1 MHELQQILLQKLPR
15 LGELKPWCK
24 VIHEDWR
31 ECTLSSELI
40 IFEAD
45 EHWPAYKFYDCYPI
59 WVIYDDQIE
68 TIIGH
73 PFTHADI
80 LEALGED
87 WAMDWAYY
95 LLQNDWAGS
104 FEAVVLETEE
114 WERNIILPKNLSD
127 LSLPEYEETRKQLIQ
142 LLTK

>member
-87 WAMDWAYY
+87 WAMTGGYE
-95 LLQNDWAGS
+95 LLQLND
-104 FEAVVLETEE
+104 EKLYE
-114 WERNIILPKNLSD
+114 WHAYPPIKLPKNLHD

>member
-1 MHELQQILLQKLPR
+1 MHELQKILLKKLPR
-15 LGELKPWCK
+15 LGELTFWCWIEFEWK
-24 VIHEDWR
+24 KERIISEYDWYF
-31 ECTLSSELI
+31 TTPT
-40 IFEAD
+40 IFWNNTKE
-45 EHWPAYKFYDCYPI
+45 
-59 WVIYDDQIE
+59 QIE
-68 TIIGH
+68 KYCKILGH

-114 WERNIILPKNLSD
+114 WERNIKLPSNISD
-127 LSLPEYEETRKQLIQ
+127 LSLPEYEETRKQLIS
-142 LLTK
+142 LLK